1 MVKQRIFTVQ
11 IAIALCILNNKNRW
25 PMKHE
30 TNMKYTTPDYS
41 TKKTNDEWAFAWDF
55 SYVHAAIFPS
65 AAALSII
72 SISDRILFLAQ
83 FHVTHQ
89 HLHYKLWNLLWN
101 KWISAVNRLQQTHS
115 IRSALAWKCW
125 TRKRKGRRS
134 NESKNRKLQQ
144 NSGISIMHSRFITE
158 L

>member
-1 MVKQRIFTVQ
+1 MQSRSVFWITKTGDRWSMKPTWNTRRQ
-11 IAIALCILNNKNRW
+11 IIQQ
-25 PMKHE
+25 
-30 TNMKYTTPDYS
+30 
-41 TKKTNDEWAFAWDF
+41 KTNDEWAFAWDF